1 MASSSQMLAVGG
13 GVGRV
18 SQFGMITIFPA
29 SKLDPDWPSSTTTT
43 MRHLTTSYITSRL
56 HSNFDYIHLRYIPLH
71 STNSLNCILFYSG
84 GKLCLLSLMRLIG
97 KRKPIPVLHFHLV
110 EWLCCLILFS
120 ITLSW
125 FPIKSI
131 KSNWFVFIF
140 EKYSPVRWQ
149 SGTGRLLSPRS
160 TMMMVADKDIEK
172 SQDGGH

>member
-29 SKLDPDWPSSTTTT
+29 SKLDPDWPSSATIIPCAILL
-43 MRHLTTSYITSRL
+43 RPTSRL

-71 STNSLNCILFYSG
+71 PTNSLNCILFYSG

-97 KRKPIPVLHFHLV
+97 KRKPIPLLHFYLV
-110 EWLCCLILFS
+110 EWLCCFILVS
-120 ITLSW
+120 MTSSW
-125 FPIKSI
+125 FSI

-160 TMMMVADKDIEK
+160 TMMVVADKDIQ
-172 SQDGGH
+172 SGQDGGH